1 MVDGGTEMVGSAQYR
16 VVDDGYFTT
25 LGIPLLRGRL
35 LGGEDRPGA
44 PHAVVVSRTMADHF
58 WPAGN
63 AIGRRLRYPGMDLHP
78 DEWLTVVG
86 VVGDVKQW
94 GLDQDAPAQMYVA
107 MAQRPE
113 RLESQATIVL
123 RSSGAPESVA
133 RLVRERVRQVD
144 ANVPVELSSME
155 RLVEESVASRRF
167 SVVLLGGFAG
177 LALFLAAIGIYGVLS
192 YMVARRTR
200 EIGVRMALGAR
211 PAAVRAMV
219 LGDAM
224 RAVVPG
230 LLIGLVGALALA
242 RLLRGLLYG
251 VEPADPVVFAATA
264 ALLLAVSLV
273 AAYLP
278 ARRATRVDPL
288 LAIRAE

>member
-1 MVDGGTEMVGSAQYR
+1 
-16 VVDDGYFTT
+16 
-25 LGIPLLRGRL
+25 
-35 LGGEDRPGA
+35 
-44 PHAVVVSRTMADHF
+44 
-58 WPAGN
+58 
-63 AIGRRLRYPGMDLHP
+63 
-78 DEWLTVVG
+78 
-86 VVGDVKQW
+86 W
-94 GLDQDAPAQMYVA
+94 GLDQDAPAQMYVS

-113 RLESQATIVL
+113 RLQSQATVVL
-123 RSSGAPESVA
+123 RSGGAPEAIA
-133 RLVRERVRQVD
+133 RMVRERVHQID

-211 PAAVRAMV
+211 PASVRAMV

-230 LLIGLVGALALA
+230 LVIGLVAALALA

-251 VEPADPVVFAATA
+251 
-264 ALLLAVSLV
+264 
-273 AAYLP
+273 
-278 ARRATRVDPL
+278 
-288 LAIRAE
+288 